1 MSMPRASYLVKSS
14 GATGENLF
22 RCTAHYGYRADHQDV
37 NSFESELVGRQTDF
51 VYYD

>member
-1 MSMPRASYLVKSS
+1 MSMPQASYLVKSS
-14 GATGENLF
+14 RATGENLF

-37 NSFESELVGRQTDF
+37 DSFESELVGRQTDF